1 MRFSFCLLLLGSFI
15 TSEVLAQTPTPSPTP
30 LADALLLA
38 ELDRRRP
45 DEVSPFFAVK
55 EAESY
60 LSSPEARR
68 RAEQEG
74 VAIYP
79 NTASYDSADRI
90 FGGFFR
96 SLTRSVRFGPEKPAS
111 MLNLAVKPEPDFL
124 LADRREISATLTI
137 TNHGRKLLRL
147 FFPTTQRFDF
157 VIRDSS
163 GREVERWSNDRPF
176 ETKDGIVM
184 INPNEKVE
192 YSAFL
197 PTRELQAGETYTL
210 QAEIAGNAEFATSIL
225 LKPR

>member
-1 MRFSFCLLLLGSFI
+1 MRRFVCLFLLVGAGSP
-15 TSEVLAQTPTPSPTP
+15 LWAQSPTPSPTP
-30 LADALLLA
+30 LTEALLLA

-55 EAESY
+55 EADEY

-68 RAEQEG
+68 RADQEG

-96 SLTRSVRFGPEKPAS
+96 SLARSVRFGPEKSAS
-111 MLNLAVKPEPDFL
+111 MLTIQVKPEPDFL
-124 LADRREISATLTI
+124 LAERREISATLTI
-137 TNHGRKLLRL
+137 TNHSRKLLRL

-157 VIRDSS
+157 VIFDES
-163 GREVERWSNDRPF
+163 GREVERWSNDRAF
-176 ETKDGIVM
+176 ETKEGVVM

-197 PTRELQAGETYTL
+197 PTRELQAGQTYTL
-210 QAEIAGNAEFATSIL
+210 QAQIAGNEEFSTTIL